1 MKYVLASACA
11 EYGMKNTM
19 KECIKNWVM
28 DISIFWANFIS
39 FVMSGTLNEE
49 RYKDLNS
56 LDSLIIKK
64 EETMVECLLRV
75 FSETLISDD
84 KLLLTFNSLV

>member
-56 LDSLIIKK
+56 LDSLIKK
-64 EETMVECLLRV
+64 KRRRWLSVCCE
-75 FSETLISDD
+75 FSVKHSSSTI
-84 KLLLTFNSLV
+84 NYC